1 MSNRYFIIDSSDP
14 NLDTILGY
22 SVEDLTSVRRRED
35 DTKYVIKLRN
45 GDTNNYP
52 ELALYVEYNI
62 NQILLT
68 MNDSDWQ
75 FDLNILIGS

>member
-35 DTKYVIKLRN
+35 DTKYVIKLIN

-68 MNDSDWQ
+68 MNDEDWQ